1 MCVSDRWNMSWGEGS
16 LTLKE
21 WVLQIRDNTC
31 SDSPLVRTV
40 FLFRFR
46 FQEVE
51 NDP

>member
-1 MCVSDRWNMSWGEGS
+1 MSWGEGS